1 MINLLLYSVGSGIR
15 MAMPF
20 LLAALGETV
29 TERAGVRNL
38 GLEGIIVVSAFF
50 SFSVAYQTGSPWFA
64 LGAGVV
70 TGALIGLL
78 FSWAVV
84 SLGGNQFIIGVM
96 ITILGAGLSSYL
108 YKLLFVN
115 SLIEGISGFGAWP
128 IPVLSQM
135 PILGP
140 TLFSR
145 NILVYIGL
153 ILVPLFIVLLFKTT
167 VGLKIRAVGEN
178 ARAAESVGIDTYRI
192 RYLAI
197 IIGSAMAGLA
207 GSYLVL
213 VDLKWFS
220 HGMSAGRGWIALAI
234 VIFGRWNP
242 YRVFWSSML
251 FGWVYAFQFGLQ
263 AMKIAFIPYQIF
275 LMLPYIVILFSLI
288 VNRKELGKPAMLGVP
303 FKKST

>member
-1 MINLLLYSVGSGIR
+1 MTNLLLYSVGSGIR

-20 LLAALGETV
+20 LLAALGEMV
-29 TERAGVRNL
+29 TERSGVRNL

-50 SFSVAYQTGSPWFA
+50 SFGVAYQTGSPWLA

-78 FSWAVV
+78 FSWTIV

-108 YKLLFVN
+108 YQVFFVN
-115 SLIEGISGFGAWP
+115 SLIESISGFGALP
-128 IPVLSQM
+128 IPVLSQI
-135 PILGP
+135 PIIGSM
-140 TLFSR
+140 LFR
-145 NILVYIGL
+145 QNILVYIGL
-153 ILVPLFIVLLFKTT
+153 IMVPLYTILLFKTT
-167 VGLKIRAVGEN
+167 VGLKIRAAGEN
-178 ARAAESVGIDTYRI
+178 PRAAESLGIDIYRI

-197 IIGSAMAGLA
+197 IIGSAMTGLA

-213 VDLKWFS
+213 IDLKWFS

-242 YRVFWSSML
+242 VRVFWSSML
-251 FGWVYAFQFGLQ
+251 FGWIYAFQFGLQ
-263 AMKIAFIPYQIF
+263 AMRIAFIPYQVF
-275 LMLPYIVILFSLI
+275 LMLPYIVILLSLI
-288 VNRKELGKPAMLGVP
+288 MNRKELGKPAMLGVS